1 MCFFSPPKAPQ
12 VQQAPT
18 PPQYIAATAPSA
30 PSQSTG
36 GSASSEG
43 SPRATGVSGETF
55 SSSLEEGRKKA
66 IERQRAGFIR
76 TIRTS
81 ASGITGKGP
90 DLKSAGL
97 YGREVLG

>member
-1 MCFFSPPKAPQ
+1 MCLFPPPKAPQ

-18 PPQYIAATAPSA
+18 PPQYIAAQAPSA

-36 GSASSEG
+36 STASEG
-43 SPRATGVSGETF
+43 SPRATGVSGETY
-55 SSSLEEGRKKA
+55 SSSSEEGRRKA
-66 IERQRAGFIR
+66 LERQRAGFIR
-76 TIRTS
+76 TIKTS
-81 ASGITGKGP
+81 AKGITGKGP